1 MIMQF
6 AEKYFVMILTA
17 AVGTLG
23 YCLIINV
30 KRNKIIYGCLG
41 GMFSTFLYCVCVECG
56 LSLLAQNLIPA
67 AVATLY
73 AEVLARI
80 VKAPATVFLI
90 PAIIP
95 LVPGGRL
102 YYTMSAIV
110 DANAD
115 GAKLYARETLIIAL
129 GIAVGI
135 VIVSLAFYHVSHKNI
150 QYKVRFDRVIYQHEK
165 EMSGERKRD

>member
-1 MIMQF
+1 MMYF
-6 AEKYFVMILTA
+6 FEKYFVMILTA
-17 AVGTLG
+17 TAGTLG
-23 YCLIINV
+23 YCLIINI

-41 GMFSTFLYCVCVECG
+41 GMFATFLYCICVECG
-56 LSLLAQNLIPA
+56 LSLLLQNLIPA

-73 AEVLARI
+73 AEVLARV

-110 DANAD
+110 DANVD
-115 GAKLYARETLIIAL
+115 EAKLYAHETIIIAL

-150 QYKVRFDRVIYQHEK
+150 QFKVRFDRSMYQLDSVPREGHE
-165 EMSGERKRD
+165 EE